1 MSIEE
6 GKLTALVSAQPSA
19 LSRAGVKSLAARGR
33 DLLRQKEE
41 AAEWLRKGLAL
52 QETAPEALSPELET
66 SLEYVKQVLAGTHPD
81 VAARNLGMTPE
92 DQEKA
97 HVAHYFM
104 PDTLK
109 ECSQLEEVRESQL
122 LEAFRCFEHGIQ
134 LDPHHPLLQ
143 HNIGAA
149 YYFGRGVK
157 QDYSQAYGWFR
168 KAAEQGNADA
178 EYCLGVLY
186 DNGEGVEQDS
196 AQAAVWLR
204 KASEEGNADAQLA
217 LGLAYKTGRGV
228 PKNEAQATFWI
239 RKAGIENPADAN
251 ES

>member
-19 LSRAGVKSLAARGR
+19 LSRAGVKPLAARGR

-41 AAEWLRKGLAL
+41 AVEWLRKGLAL
-52 QETAPEALSPELET
+52 QETAPEALSPELAT
-66 SLEYVKQVLAGTHPD
+66 TLEYVKQVLAGTHPD

-109 ECSQLEEVRESQL
+109 ECLQLEDVRESQF

-134 LDPHHPLLQ
+134 LDPHDPLLQ

-157 QDYSQAYGWFR
+157 RDYSQAYSWFR
-168 KAAEQGNADA
+168 KAAEQGNANA
-178 EYCLGVLY
+178 QYCLGVLY
-186 DNGEGVEQDS
+186 SDGEGVDQDEV
-196 AQAAVWLR
+196 AAATWLR
-204 KASEEGNADAQLA
+204 KAAEQGNTDAQI
-217 LGLAYKTGRGV
+217 YIRHFGR
-228 PKNEAQATFWI
+228 Q
-239 RKAGIENPADAN
+239 
-251 ES
+251 